1 MSHHNESSQKPCN
14 QTCDPHVKIEFSMF
28 WFQIEISIMKSVSE
42 HQCERFLIY
51 DHDDL
56 SNLDIEINFLKKIVC
71 GYNFSAEFLNKL
83 CIKKCMKR
91 A

>member
-1 MSHHNESSQKPCN
+1 MFVTILTSVILKSSFRC
-14 QTCDPHVKIEFSMF
+14 SGS
-28 WFQIEISIMKSVSE
+28 QIEISIMKSVSE

-56 SNLDIEINFLKKIVC
+56 SNLNIEINFLKKIVC

-83 CIKKCMKR
+83 CIKN